1 MYIYIC
7 VCIYCYVLHTHLS
20 FHIHATNSFTTT
32 FLLCYCRH
40 DALTQQK
47 EKIGQHVWNLTD
59 KLKSVSAQQEMTNKQ
74 HLALQADM
82 EETISTHRKELDT
95 RARQEGRIQAT
106 LEEKERL
113 WTMEKEVLE
122 NALNEAK
129 KENIESEQNARKL
142 LERCETAEGSSKEMT
157 GQNQQLRREVARVK
171 ERSASL
177 QQDLQEE
184 RTALVTLRQQVRQQ
198 ILLFYY

>member
-1 MYIYIC
+1 
-7 VCIYCYVLHTHLS
+7 
-20 FHIHATNSFTTT
+20 
-32 FLLCYCRH
+32 
-40 DALTQQK
+40 LTQQK